1 MELRHLRG
9 FLAVAQEQSFT
20 RAAHRLNMAQPPLSL
35 RIRELEEEMGVKL
48 FERHTR
54 KVSLSHAGKTFLD
67 AVEPLFF
74 QLDQA
79 VEAARR
85 ADRGQTGRLRVGY
98 TGRASHLLLPRVMVA
113 FRRELPQVVL
123 EIEGPLPTGA
133 LRLRLLDGQLDAAL
147 CFLPLADA
155 GIETRVFAASDF
167 VLAMPASH
175 PLAGLEP
182 LPLSLLANESFVG
195 YPSNKGFH
203 LREAMDAECMRAGFR
218 PRVVR
223 ESETSQVLLCLVAS
237 GAGLS
242 IVPRELQTQDP
253 VEGVV
258 FKALGPGAHS
268 LSHGMAWLASNRNP
282 ALRSLLSLDLALPQA
297 GG

>member
-20 RAAHRLNMAQPPLSL
+20 RAARRLNMAQPPLSL
-35 RIRELEEEMGVKL
+35 RIRELEEEIGVKL

-85 ADRGQTGRLRVGY
+85 ADRGQTGRLRLGY

-113 FRRELPQVVL
+113 FRRQLPQVVL
-123 EIEGPLPTGA
+123 EIEGPLPTGT

-175 PLAGLEP
+175 PLARLES

-203 LREAMDAECMRAGFR
+203 LRDAMDAECMRAGFR

-242 IVPRELQTQDP
+242 IVPRELQTQDA

-258 FKALGPGAHS
+258 FKTLGAGAHS
-268 LSHGMAWLASNRNP
+268 LSYGMAWLSANRNP
-282 ALRSLLSLDLALPQA
+282 ALRSLLSLDLALPQI